1 MYILCN
7 CLCLNYTK
15 CTDDTLFKWHK
26 GVEKQCAATL
36 PEDFIYFVFKLQVK
50 DQGKSEAGELY
61 CKLEKVCYFNVVG
74 FASWVFFILY
84 YAQKLRL
91 SLVTQWQAEIHILP
105 LFSLPYHPFP
115 PLHPLP
121 PFCFHG
127 VNHFFIPYNAVL
139 WHLVLNCLCSDARQR
154 QPFMFYLNW
163 ELGDWYMKVLFMSK
177 EQQMKNK
184 NNSE

>member
-105 LFSLPYHPFP
+105 LFSPPYHPFP

-121 PFCFHG
+121 PFVFMVWITFLFYSIQSCTL
-127 VNHFFIPYNAVL
+127 AS
-139 WHLVLNCLCSDARQR
+139 CS
-154 QPFMFYLNW
+154 
-163 ELGDWYMKVLFMSK
+163 
-177 EQQMKNK
+177 
-184 NNSE
+184 